1 MDATLP
7 PPARTFSRREILQ
20 DLFRTGLVVGLSGL
34 SASRTL
40 PGGMLRE
47 PFPAALPR
55 TISADD
61 EAFLDEIERAHSLF
75 FWENADPLTGL
86 VRDRSLATSLDSRE
100 IASIAATG
108 FGLTGLC
115 IASQRGYLEM
125 AQARDRALVTL
136 RFLAQKMETQHGFY
150 YHFVNFRTGERAWK
164 CELSSI
170 DTSLLLCGVLT
181 CRAFFRDDEIQKLA
195 VQIYERVDWPW
206 FLNGGKALSMGWHP
220 ESGFLSA
227 RWDSYSE
234 LMMIYLLGLGSPTHP
249 LPPET
254 WDAWKRP
261 QFNYYHL
268 HYIGSL
274 APIFVHQYSQAWF
287 DFRGKQDRYA
297 DYFSNSITATQA
309 HRLFCLNLSHRFPD
323 YSPDLWGISSSDSA
337 KGYVAWGGPPPTG
350 PIDGTV
356 IPCAAAGSLPFLT
369 DESLRVLRNI
379 RENYGKRAWKRYGFV
394 DAFNPLTN
402 WYDPDVIGIDV
413 GISLLM
419 AENLRSGFVWETFMK
434 NEEARRGMERAGFKP
449 NAVSRS
455 HASTQAPRNGDVAP
469 ALTFRPGRALESA
482 NFDQCERFRG
492 ELQIDASFMNR

>member
-1 MDATLP
+1 MAMRTL
-7 PPARTFSRREILQ
+7 SRREILQ
-20 DLFRTGLVVGLSGL
+20 DFFRVGVVVGLSSLEAPRKLLG
-34 SASRTL
+34 S
-40 PGGMLRE
+40 MLRE
-47 PFPAALPR
+47 SYPAALPR

-75 FWENADPLTGL
+75 FWENANPATGL
-86 VRDRSLATSLDSRE
+86 VLDRTLASGSDSRE

-108 FGLTGLC
+108 FGLTALC
-115 IASQRGYLEM
+115 IASQRGFLEM
-125 AQARDRALVTL
+125 AQARDRALMTL
-136 RFLAQKMETQHGFY
+136 RFLAEKMETQHGFY

-181 CRAFFRDDEIQKLA
+181 CRAFFRDDEIRKLA
-195 VQIYERVDWPW
+195 AQIYERVDWPW
-206 FLNGGKALSMGWHP
+206 FLNGGKTLSMGWHP
-220 ESGFLSA
+220 ESGFLTA

-249 LPPET
+249 LPAGS

-261 QFNYYHL
+261 QFDYYHL
-268 HYIGSL
+268 HYIGSF
-274 APIFVHQYSQAWF
+274 APIFVHQYSHAWF

-297 DYFSNSITATQA
+297 DYFANSIAATQA
-309 HRLFCLNLSHRFPD
+309 HRLFCLDLSRRFPD
-323 YSPDLWGISSSDSA
+323 YSGDLWGISSSDSA
-337 KGYVAWGGPPPTG
+337 RGYVAWGGPPPMG

-356 IPCAAAGSLPFLT
+356 VPCAAAGSLPFLT
-369 DESLRVLRNI
+369 NETLRVLRNI
-379 RENYGKRAWKRYGFV
+379 REKYGKRAWQRYGFV

-434 NEEARRGMERAGFKP
+434 NEEARRGMERAEFKP
-449 NAVSRS
+449 NSVPKGHGSS
-455 HASTQAPRNGDVAP
+455 QAPRNSDVTAALPSFPTRAP
-469 ALTFRPGRALESA
+469 ESA
-482 NFDQCERFRG
+482 NFDQGERFRG
-492 ELQIDASFMNR
+492 ELQIDASLVNRQ